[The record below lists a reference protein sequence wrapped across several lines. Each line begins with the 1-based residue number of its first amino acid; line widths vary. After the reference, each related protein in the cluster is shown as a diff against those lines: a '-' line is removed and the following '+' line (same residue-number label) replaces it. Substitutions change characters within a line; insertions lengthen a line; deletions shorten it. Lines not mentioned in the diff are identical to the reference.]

1 MYHSFTD
8 MPVWKLALE
17 MATAVFNITLELPR
31 SEDSGLTSQ
40 IRRSSNSC
48 SANIAEGFGRKTQKD
63 KSHYYIMARGSAFE
77 TQSHLKYGNK
87 IGYFDDQVTEKLFR
101 QYADFIFEIN
111 KLISSLR

>member
-1 MYHSFTD
+1 
-8 MPVWKLALE
+8 
-17 MATAVFNITLELPR
+17 
-31 SEDSGLTSQ
+31 
-40 IRRSSNSC
+40 
-48 SANIAEGFGRKTQKD
+48 
-63 KSHYYIMARGSAFE
+63 MARGSAFE